1 MVRLL
6 HRTPRALVLTS
17 WLLALTF
24 LVACGGATDTAEPT
38 ATDAPAAPA
47 APAAQPAPAQ
57 AAVTSPPAAPAQP
70 AAAQSTQAVVVPTP
84 AVTAPTAAPA
94 GALPTATPAP
104 MTSPTTDW
112 VTRGKHGRTMRFV
125 GVNNPG
131 FWDVHYGASLTT
143 TLTPSGPRFNQLIE
157 YNPVNPDEIIG
168 DLVESWEVSED
179 GTVYTFRLA
188 DAAWSDGEPVKASDI
203 VYSLD
208 RIVLPDA
215 FRGRTN
221 SLRDFYEYQTAY
233 AVDDKTVV
241 MPTKFQAATFLVNL
255 ASDYMKMYPEHV
267 VGKLSQEDAN
277 CCPENMLGSG
287 PFIFKAGSWQKQ
299 ESYEFD
305 RNPNYFKAPRPF
317 FDGFKVFIIA
327 DKARLT
333 ATLKV
338 GQADGTYFPVLS
350 IFTDVVEQL
359 EEDTDGRM
367 RALFMHNVQRVGLRF
382 NWKREPYDDPRV
394 RRALWLVVD
403 KEEVVEKVL
412 RGNGSMGTHFNVG
425 FAPNESLEELYEL
438 PGYRREA
445 DGSQA
450 KADIEE
456 AQRLM
461 AEAGFPDG
469 FSDDMI
475 TNVIGCSPPTS
486 QLVSQQWKE
495 HLNVDM
501 TISQFDTATLYVKY
515 RDVSFGVLAPCGT
528 GIILPDPSDIL
539 NQWYGMDTMRNALNW
554 TTPEFEALKDAQVRE
569 LDPEKRKLIFA
580 EMVDVLRGEVSHYL
594 PIGWIHAG
602 GALDYRIR
610 NYHVPRTIQ
619 LVHKWD
625 HAWWDEDAEKPP
637 VGTGYQP

>member
-1 MVRLL
+1 V
-6 HRTPRALVLTS
+6 
-17 WLLALTF
+17 
-24 LVACGGATDTAEPT
+24 
-38 ATDAPAAPA
+38 
-47 APAAQPAPAQ
+47 
-57 AAVTSPPAAPAQP
+57 
-70 AAAQSTQAVVVPTP
+70 
-84 AVTAPTAAPA
+84 
-94 GALPTATPAP
+94 
-104 MTSPTTDW
+104 
-112 VTRGKHGRTMRFV
+112 
-125 GVNNPG
+125 
-131 FWDVHYGASLTT
+131 
-143 TLTPSGPRFNQLIE
+143 E

-168 DLVESWEVSED
+168 DLAQSWEVSED
-179 GTVYTFRLA
+179 GKVFTFHLA
-188 DAAWSDGEPVKASDI
+188 DAQWSDGQPVKASDI

-221 SLRDFYEYQTAY
+221 SLRDYYEYQTAE
-233 AVDDKTVV
+233 AIDDKTVR
-241 MPTKFQAATFLVNL
+241 MPIKFQAATFLVNL

-267 VGKLSQEDAN
+267 VGQLTQEEAN

-299 ESYEFD
+299 ESYEYD

-327 DKARLT
+327 DTAR
-333 ATLKV
+333 AVASLKV

-350 IFTDVVEQL
+350 IFTNVVEEL
-359 EEDTDGRM
+359 EEDSDGRM

-382 NWKREPYDDPRV
+382 NWKQEPYDDPRV
-394 RRALWLVVD
+394 RQALWLVID
-403 KEEVVEKVL
+403 KDEVVEKVL
-412 RGNGSMGTHFNVG
+412 RGNGNIGTHFNVG
-425 FAPNESLEELYEL
+425 FAPNESFEELYKL
-438 PGYRREA
+438 PGYQRDP

-450 KADIEE
+450 DADIAEGK
-456 AQRLM
+456 RLM
-461 AEAGFPDG
+461 AEAGYPDG
-469 FSDDMI
+469 FSDELI
-475 TNVIGCSPPTS
+475 TNVIGCSPPTA

-501 TISQFDTATLYVKY
+501 TISQYDTATLYVRY
-515 RDVSFGVLAPCGT
+515 RDTTFGVLAPCGT

-539 NQWYGMDTMRNALNW
+539 NQWYGKDTMRNALNW
-554 TTPEFEALKDAQVRE
+554 TTPRFEELKEAQVRE

-580 EMVDVLRGEVSHYL
+580 EMVDVLREEVSHYL
-594 PIGWIHAG
+594 PIGWMHAG

-625 HAWWDEDAEKPP
+625 QAWWDENAEKPP